1 MILINVVLQRNME
14 LLVLENIESAVKK
27 GVLITQVSEQSS
39 SGSVKL

>member
-1 MILINVVLQRNME
+1 M
-14 LLVLENIESAVKK
+14 LENIESAVKK